1 MKSCPPVPAAETLP
15 GLPPTALLDARVAA
29 APELA
34 SDKIV
39 PVERIPLILALAP
52 PEQPP
57 RG

>member
-1 MKSCPPVPAAETLP
+1 MKSCPPVPAAEMLP
-15 GLPPTALLDARVAA
+15 GLPPAALLDFPAA
-29 APELA
+29 AVPELA